1 MGIVRT
7 VCTAARTDPG
17 AFEGGGWHTVAML
30 SLAELVLKVVDK
42 DGPCTQDMRNDCMV
56 HFAGMIAACAQEGL
70 AAPAWNKTQFI
81 QLCCRVCVAHVQHTK
96 KMDSNM
102 PMAQV
107 DLVAQAFVLWFK
119 ADGDLSLALLTDP
132 RVFVEFAALKW
143 GRVAWHPA
151 TLLQSSVADD
161 NALALQSGLVEI
173 AAPLMRALL
182 RSVREVVSRGAGA
195 GAGAGERRTTW
206 RPKCHLCVSIEA
218 TLALV
223 AKVCFMAME
232 QPRVTA
238 DMLGAFSKQGVCSS
252 LHILLTSRLATH
264 VDTLSAPVVGL
275 ALNVASHLV
284 ASRLWKPTKET
295 VQAFAQLFLHK
306 TTGERTSL
314 DGGALRSLVILLEC
328 GWQTS
333 LCTASSLALAVPVL
347 KQMCLLAM
355 LNDLM
360 AAEDIR
366 AACMGAT
373 YAVRSMVDFVCRCSL
388 WKTFARAL
396 DVPES
401 IVPATGTG
409 ITSDVGKVLSKAVVF
424 PMLWSMP
431 ASLTP
436 EQVSCLCPDST
447 CLVCTFPVV
456 GPDESVPLVRLSCSC
471 RAVYHVPCMMAWLSI
486 NDSCPLCRQ
495 AVLRP
500 VLSLE
505 AYLSRMYGKS

>member
-1 MGIVRT
+1 VGIVRT

-17 AFEGGGWHTVAML
+17 AFEGSGWHTVAML

-70 AAPAWNKTQFI
+70 AVPAWNKTQFI
-81 QLCCRVCVAHVQHTK
+81 QLCCRVCVTHVQRTK
-96 KMDSNM
+96 KMDSK
-102 PMAQV
+102 PMAQA
-107 DLVAQAFVLWFK
+107 DLVAQAFALWFK

-132 RVFVEFAALKW
+132 LLFVEFAALKW
-143 GRVAWHPA
+143 DRVAWHPA
-151 TLLQSSVADD
+151 TLLQSSVVAD
-161 NALALQSGLVEI
+161 NALAFNGGLVEI

-182 RSVREVVSRGAGA
+182 RSVREVVSRGT
-195 GAGAGERRTTW
+195 GAGERKTTW
-206 RPKCHLCVSIEA
+206 RLKCHLCVSIEA
-218 TLALV
+218 TLGLV
-223 AKVCFMAME
+223 AKVCSMAME
-232 QPRVTA
+232 EPRVTA

-252 LHILLTSRLATH
+252 LHILLTSRLAMC

-284 ASRLWKPTKET
+284 ANRLWRPTKET

-314 DGGALRSLVILLEC
+314 DGGSLRSLVILLEY

-347 KQMCLLAM
+347 KQMCLLVM

-373 YAVRSMVDFVCRCSL
+373 YVVRSMVDFVFRCSL

-396 DVPES
+396 EVPETL
-401 IVPATGTG
+401 VTGTTPD
-409 ITSDVGKVLSKAVVF
+409 IGKVLSKAVVF

-431 ASLTP
+431 APLTP
-436 EQVSCLCPDST
+436 AQASCLCPDST
-447 CLVCTFPVV
+447 CLVCTFPVA
-456 GPDESVPLVRLSCSC
+456 GPDDSVPLVRLSCSC
-471 RAVYHVPCMMAWLSI
+471 CAVYHVSCMMAWLSI

-505 AYLSRMYGKS
+505 AYLSRIYGKS